1 MVNQTEK
8 PLRFLQI
15 GDLHITDSGL
25 QNDADLRRIVDEANR
40 NTAGKIDFVYL
51 PGDNADDGTPDQFG
65 IVHDEL
71 SRLSPSWHAIHG
83 DHDFKPRP
91 LDSFYA
97 PFMSS
102 VDRRLTLAQCSGEKN
117 VCREV
122 RVSAW
127 GAVPIA
133 PPAIS
138 LPTMSSDDEAEC
150 IVTQASDKP
159 VANAIWPLLS
169 LNFFMADM
177 QAGIGPFLGVFLL
190 AHGWQS
196 GLIGTVM
203 TVGGVAGML
212 MTTPAGAL
220 VDATRRKK
228 LYVIIPGLCTVIG
241 SGIIL
246 FSQSFWLVT
255 ISQVATAVAGAAIG
269 PAVSG
274 ITLGIVRQGGFNRQ
288 NGHNQALNHAGNMVG
303 AGLSGLLGWQFGF
316 TAVFWLAALFGLLS
330 IASVLMIP
338 GEAIDDDEARGLD
351 TSSGQTGKVGG
362 ITVLLEC
369 KPLLILAAALACF
382 HLGNGAM
389 LPLYGLA
396 VVANKQ
402 GDPAGFV
409 AITIVVA
416 QSTMIFASLIAMRL
430 AERGGYWLVLL
441 VSFIALPIRGILAA
455 HVMNKWGV
463 YPVQILDGIGA
474 GLQSVAVPGLV
485 ARILN
490 GTGRVNVGHGAV
502 MTVQGLGAAL
512 SPAIGGWIAQEI
524 GYGAM
529 FVTLGSF
536 ALGSIAL
543 WLGFAS
549 LLRPAC
555 ARPRDTSAPALA
567 GPLAAGAH

>member
-1 MVNQTEK
+1 M
-8 PLRFLQI
+8 
-15 GDLHITDSGL
+15 
-25 QNDADLRRIVDEANR
+25 
-40 NTAGKIDFVYL
+40 
-51 PGDNADDGTPDQFG
+51 
-65 IVHDEL
+65 
-71 SRLSPSWHAIHG
+71 
-83 DHDFKPRP
+83 
-91 LDSFYA
+91 
-97 PFMSS
+97 
-102 VDRRLTLAQCSGEKN
+102 
-117 VCREV
+117 
-122 RVSAW
+122 
-127 GAVPIA
+127 
-133 PPAIS
+133 
-138 LPTMSSDDEAEC
+138 
-150 IVTQASDKP
+150 TQASNKP
-159 VANAIWPLLS
+159 APRGIRPLLS

-220 VDATRRKK
+220 VDATRHKK
-228 LYVIIPGLCTVIG
+228 FCVIIPGICTVIA

-246 FSQSFWLVT
+246 LSQNFWLVT
-255 ISQVATAVAGAAIG
+255 VSQVATAVAGAAIG

-274 ITLGIVRQGGFNRQ
+274 ITLGIVRQAGFNRQ

-316 TAVFWLAALFGLLS
+316 IAVFWLAALFGVLS

-338 GEAIDDDEARGLD
+338 SAAIDDDEARGLD
-351 TSSGQTGKVGG
+351 TTSGERGKVGG
-362 ITVLLEC
+362 ITVLLEW

-389 LPLYGLA
+389 LPLFGLA

-409 AITIVVA
+409 ALTIVVA
-416 QSTMIFASLIAMRL
+416 QGTMILASLIAMRL
-430 AERGGYWLVLL
+430 AEKEGYWLVLL
-441 VSFIALPIRGILAA
+441 VSFIALPIRGVVAA
-455 HVMNKWGV
+455 HLMNKWGV

-474 GLQSVAVPGLV
+474 GLQSAAVPGLV

-490 GTGRVNVGHGAV
+490 GTGRVNVGQGAV
-502 MTVQGLGAAL
+502 MTVQGLGASL

-529 FVTLGSF
+529 FLILGSF

-543 WLGFAS
+543 WLGFVS

-555 ARPRDTSAPALA
+555 AQPPHSSSDPGLA
-567 GPLAAGAH
+567 GALAAGAR